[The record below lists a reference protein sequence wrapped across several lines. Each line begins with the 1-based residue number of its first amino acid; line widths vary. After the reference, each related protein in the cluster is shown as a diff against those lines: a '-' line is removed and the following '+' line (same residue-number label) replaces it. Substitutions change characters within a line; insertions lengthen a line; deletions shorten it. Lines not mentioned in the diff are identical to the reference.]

1 MAARSSTG
9 APDQGDRRGGGGST
23 LRLITYFL
31 VLFVL
36 LIAFIIVGTFAVSQP
51 IPNTL

>member
-1 MAARSSTG
+1 MASRSSTG
-9 APDQGDRRGGGGST
+9 APDQGDRGGGGGSV
-23 LRLITYFL
+23 LPLIAYFL

-36 LIAFIIVGTFAVSQP
+36 LIAFIVVGTFAVSQP